1 MIATDS
7 SIPPTIGRR
16 AFGAAGTLPAP
27 RRQTK
32 HHDWEEARHEHA
44 RGAVACVEAVDITV
58 EYRAG
63 RVGEL
68 TNLEPGDGV
77 QYLMQTGWDQQTV
90 NETEDARTHCA
101 RRHDPLATRMD
112 SMLHRWPNVAKDGG
126 EDQTEK
132 ARRNRHKTFTAE
144 EAQEVRKFD
153 TCPTVVHGATHRAS
167 NDTCQHTHVDFRIDG
182 YHRFREDEVTDSP
195 CQCRGTR
202 AVF

>member
-1 MIATDS
+1 
-7 SIPPTIGRR
+7 
-16 AFGAAGTLPAP
+16 
-27 RRQTK
+27 
-32 HHDWEEARHEHA
+32 
-44 RGAVACVEAVDITV
+44 
-58 EYRAG
+58 
-63 RVGEL
+63 
-68 TNLEPGDGV
+68 
-77 QYLMQTGWDQQTV
+77 MQTGWDQQTV

-202 AVF
+202 AVFDQLDATPMAKISASCQNCAACPGNKRHVKKIGLPESQQQCCNR